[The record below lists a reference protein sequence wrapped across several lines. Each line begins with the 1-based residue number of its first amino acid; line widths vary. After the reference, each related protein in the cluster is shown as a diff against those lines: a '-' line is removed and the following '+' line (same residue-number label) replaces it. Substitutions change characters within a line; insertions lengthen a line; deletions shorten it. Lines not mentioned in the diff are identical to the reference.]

1 MISLLVT
8 ILLLWLVARYVPHG
22 DKIVAV
28 LVAVILL
35 RWLGLLPVVISI

>member
-1 MISLLVT
+1 MISLLIT
-8 ILLLWLVARYVPHG
+8 ILLLYLVAKYVPYG

-35 RWLGLLPVVISI
+35 RWLGLLPVIVTL

>member
-8 ILLLWLVARYVPHG
+8 ILLLWLVARYVPYG

-28 LVAVILL
+28 LVACMLL
-35 RWLGLLPVVISI
+35 RWLGLLPVVVTL